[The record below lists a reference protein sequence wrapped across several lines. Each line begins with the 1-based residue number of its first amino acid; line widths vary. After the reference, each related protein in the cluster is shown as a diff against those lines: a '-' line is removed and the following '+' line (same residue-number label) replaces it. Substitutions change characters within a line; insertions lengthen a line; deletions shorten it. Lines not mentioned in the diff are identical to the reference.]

1 MSLQLFQGDLSP
13 FAARVRIQIRAKG
26 IKGVTMTAAPGG
38 TGSEEFRQLN
48 PTGKIPALQVDAV
61 VIAESQTICDYLE
74 DRYPE
79 PSMWPTEPLARAQ
92 ARLIARYTDLYVCGP
107 MFQTTAHTSR
117 KSRDQAFVDARLVEL
132 HKGLTYIDHCRVKSG
147 LATGCY
153 AIGETLTLADAAL
166 APALFF
172 VTNFVAPVFARNDL
186 MTAGMNTYWEGIQ
199 SDLHVNPVLA
209 EMAAALA
216 AARAR

>member
-26 IKGVTMTAAPGG
+26 INDVTMTGAPGG
-38 TGSEEFRQLN
+38 TGSEEYRQLN
-48 PTGKIPALQVDAV
+48 PTGKIPALLVDGV

-79 PSMWPTEPLARAQ
+79 PSMWPRDPLVRAQ
-92 ARLIARYTDLYVCGP
+92 ARLITRYTDLYVCGP
-107 MFQTTAHTSR
+107 MFQTTAHASR
-117 KSRDQAFVDARLVEL
+117 KTRDQAFVDARLVEL
-132 HKGLTYIDHCRVKSG
+132 QKGLTYIDHCRAKSG
-147 LATGCY
+147 LATGRY
-153 AIGETLTLADAAL
+153 AIGESLTLADAAL

-172 VTNFVAPVFARNDL
+172 VTNFVATVFARDDL
-186 MTAGMNTYWEGIQ
+186 MTAGMTTYWEGIQ
-199 SDLHVNPVLA
+199 SDQHVSPVIA

-216 AARAR
+216 AVRAR

>member
-26 IKGVTMTAAPGG
+26 VKDVEMSSAPGG
-38 TGSEEFRQLN
+38 TGSAQYQQLN
-48 PTGKIPALQVDAV
+48 PTGKIPALLVDGV

-79 PSMWPTEPLARAQ
+79 PSMWPSDPLARAH
-92 ARLIARYTDLYVCGP
+92 ARLITRYTDLYVCGP
-107 MFQTTAHTSR
+107 MFQTTAHASR
-117 KSRDQAFVDARLVEL
+117 KTRDQAFVDARLIEL
-132 HKGLTYIDHCRVKSG
+132 QKGLTYIDHCRAKSG
-147 LATGCY
+147 LATGRY
-153 AIGETLTLADAAL
+153 AIGESLTLADAAL

-172 VTNFVAPVFARNDL
+172 VTNFVAPVFARDDL
-186 MTAGMNTYWEGIQ
+186 MTSGMTSYWEGIT
-199 SDLHVNPVLA
+199 SDPHVSPVIA